1 MRPADEV
8 AEDVLEA
15 LGDEEVQTGRKED
28 GGAERNS
35 DKVERT
41 RESDEHQEEGKLVF

>member
-15 LGDEEVQTGRKED
+15 LGEEEVQVVRGED
-28 GGAERNS
+28 GGEERDS
-35 DKVERT
+35 DKGERT
-41 RESDEHQEEGKLVF
+41 RESEKHQEEGKHVL

>member
-15 LGDEEVQTGRKED
+15 LGEEEMQVGRGED
-28 GGAERNS
+28 GGEERDS
-35 DKVERT
+35 DKGERT
-41 RESDEHQEEGKLVF
+41 RESEKHQEEGKRIP